1 MRTAKK
7 PNDGEFPHVE
17 NRPGRLPT
25 VLLPGGRRRR
35 VSGHCRPRAGG
46 SDCGGPPPS
55 EGSLKRTGSP
65 PKPRP
70 RLPGPHQ
77 AVGVGEVEGLPC
89 PLSPAESTW
98 PGSPACTEG
107 PVGTA
112 STAPTMSLDSEVR
125 QQSQG
130 RQCTQRRGP
139 ALASQIRSSV
149 VTLRPITGFPDP

>member
-1 MRTAKK
+1 MCTAKK

-77 AVGVGEVEGLPC
+77 AVGSGRWRACPARCHPRSPRGRALPPAQKGPWGRPAPLLPC
-89 PLSPAESTW
+89 PWILRS
-98 PGSPACTEG
+98 GSNPRAG
-107 PVGTA
+107 
-112 STAPTMSLDSEVR
+112 SAP
-125 QQSQG
+125 
-130 RQCTQRRGP
+130 RGGV
-139 ALASQIRSSV
+139 LHWL
-149 VTLRPITGFPDP
+149 LRLGQVWSR